1 MQKAIEEIDSVVENT
16 IKMAKMTSSMIERSI
31 KALADSDIKL
41 ADDVM
46 SDFEI
51 VDRYDRCIEESALKV
66 LSLYQPRAS
75 DMRTMATVLKCIT
88 YLERVAKYR
97 KNISSAVRKLDGDV
111 PNEFIEDV
119 VSMGNIA
126 VNMVNKAIDGFIQRS
141 VDGFDEIQDM
151 DDLIDES
158 LTNNRESFIAHIKE
172 NPASADDCVFLL
184 SIMRYIERVGD
195 HACKIAEKVTY
206 MVTGFHTVIA

>member
-31 KALADSDIKL
+31 QALADSDIKL

-51 VDRYDRCIEESALKV
+51 VYRYDRCIEESALKV

-88 YLERVAKYR
+88 YLERVAKYS

-141 VDGFDEIQDM
+141 VDVFD
-151 DDLIDES
+151 
-158 LTNNRESFIAHIKE
+158 
-172 NPASADDCVFLL
+172 
-184 SIMRYIERVGD
+184 
-195 HACKIAEKVTY
+195 
-206 MVTGFHTVIA
+206 

>member
-1 MQKAIEEIDSVVENT
+1 MQKAIEEIDSVMENT

-88 YLERVAKYR
+88 YL
-97 KNISSAVRKLDGDV
+97 
-111 PNEFIEDV
+111 
-119 VSMGNIA
+119 
-126 VNMVNKAIDGFIQRS
+126 
-141 VDGFDEIQDM
+141 
-151 DDLIDES
+151 
-158 LTNNRESFIAHIKE
+158 
-172 NPASADDCVFLL
+172 
-184 SIMRYIERVGD
+184 
-195 HACKIAEKVTY
+195 
-206 MVTGFHTVIA
+206 